1 MFQTKIAICDD
12 DLRDIETIRSHV
24 ISHKNQHD
32 VFEFNSGKT
41 LLEKIHSNEHFDL
54 LFLDV
59 QMPDSDGWSIA
70 EYLKKSKTKLFV
82 AMVTVMGEYI
92 NECFNRV
99 DWFAEKPIT
108 KEKTHKIID
117 IAYEKLYPNALVVQ
131 TIKGTKSL
139 TVPEIFFLEADRN
152 NINIHTTNG
161 IWSTRSTLKEIN
173 EKLSNT
179 PSFARIHNG
188 VIINLQYLDMID
200 GNDAV
205 LKNGRRL
212 PISRN
217 GRKTLFDELNKY
229 IGGA

>member
-82 AMVTVMGEYI
+82 AMVTVMGVSCTRRI
-92 NECFNRV
+92 S
-99 DWFAEKPIT
+99 PI
-108 KEKTHKIID
+108 ESRGR
-117 IAYEKLYPNALVVQ
+117 AWQ
-131 TIKGTKSL
+131 
-139 TVPEIFFLEADRN
+139 
-152 NINIHTTNG
+152 
-161 IWSTRSTLKEIN
+161 N
-173 EKLSNT
+173 EKKRKKDNAT
-179 PSFARIHNG
+179 
-188 VIINLQYLDMID
+188 
-200 GNDAV
+200 
-205 LKNGRRL
+205 KN
-212 PISRN
+212 I
-217 GRKTLFDELNKY
+217 
-229 IGGA
+229 